1 MEGHYDSDPNSA
13 KSEDPEGYLA
23 EAKAKPE
30 NPYAATAKT
39 TAKPA
44 VGRLTDDRIRR
55 LEELGFVWSLRD
67 DWMKHYEELR
77 VYRSQFGN
85 CNVPARYTQNRR
97 LGIWVSAQRQ
107 LYKSLKTPGL
117 DSKKQRPSSLT
128 AERIDLLNNLGFT
141 WTIRSR
147 DNLGESWNQR
157 LADLIEYK
165 KRHGDCLVPSRYPEN
180 PELGVWVGTQRTNY
194 RLYLKAKESGEQS
207 SGASAMNEE
216 RIQQLEE
223 LGFVWSLRGQDT
235 TRKEPPYGIFERLNM
250 PAHLVQLSA
259 EEAEARDLV
268 RQVMEM

>member
-1 MEGHYDSDPNSA
+1 
-13 KSEDPEGYLA
+13 
-23 EAKAKPE
+23 
-30 NPYAATAKT
+30 
-39 TAKPA
+39 
-44 VGRLTDDRIRR
+44 
-55 LEELGFVWSLRD
+55 
-67 DWMKHYEELR
+67 
-77 VYRSQFGN
+77 
-85 CNVPARYTQNRR
+85 
-97 LGIWVSAQRQ
+97 
-107 LYKSLKTPGL
+107 
-117 DSKKQRPSSLT
+117 
-128 AERIDLLNNLGFT
+128 
-141 WTIRSR
+141 
-147 DNLGESWNQR
+147 
-157 LADLIEYK
+157 
-165 KRHGDCLVPSRYPEN
+165 VPSRYPEN